1 MPSHLIFEIHEGLP
15 RQGVGRDEY
24 TRRAYGMLPAL
35 REPRILDLGC
45 GSGAPT
51 LELARVSRGRVTG
64 LDVHQPYLD
73 ELERRAEAAGLA
85 DRVTARSGSM
95 LSIELPDESFDLV
108 WAEGSIFIIG
118 FDRGLEEWRRLIRP
132 AGFLVVHDLA
142 WLRPDPPD
150 ELRAF
155 WSEAY
160 PPMRNIAE
168 NLAAIPPRG
177 YQVLGH
183 FPLPDDA
190 WWVEYYDPL
199 EERLPELRFK
209 YAGDAEALAL
219 LEDSRREIEILR
231 RYPGWYSS
239 VFFLMQRT

>member
-1 MPSHLIFEIHEGLP
+1 
-15 RQGVGRDEY
+15 
-24 TRRAYGMLPAL
+24 
-35 REPRILDLGC
+35 
-45 GSGAPT
+45 
-51 LELARVSRGRVTG
+51 
-64 LDVHQPYLD
+64 
-73 ELERRAEAAGLA
+73 
-85 DRVTARSGSM
+85 
-95 LSIELPDESFDLV
+95 
-108 WAEGSIFIIG
+108 
-118 FDRGLEEWRRLIRP
+118 
-132 AGFLVVHDLA
+132 
-142 WLRPDPPD
+142 
-150 ELRAF
+150 
-155 WSEAY
+155 
-160 PPMRNIAE
+160 MRNIAE

-219 LEDSRREIEILR
+219 LEDSQREIEILR